1 MGREAEFLINIANE
15 EAITRVLCQQIPPWR
30 EDTRHSGYYY
40 RVPENRT
47 EDGLI

>member
-1 MGREAEFLINIANE
+1 MGRKAEILINIANK
-15 EAITRVLCQQIPPWR
+15 EAFTRVLCQQIPPRR
-30 EDTRHSGYYY
+30 EDTRHSDYYY